1 MAEGEEWYWGSKEPH
16 DKGKNASYKWAG
28 QYTVHFIKL
37 RIWDLKFWFFYIKV
51 PFQSVV
57 AQSILIFATP
67 WTTACQASLSI
78 TNSQSLLKLMSI
90 MSVMPSNHLH
100 PLSSPSPPAFNLFQ
114 HQCPFQSQFFT
125 SGGQSNGASAWASV
139 FTVNNQDWFP
149 LQWTSLISL
158 VSKGLSRV
166 FSNTTVQKHR
176 FFGAQ
181 FSLCSNS
188 HIRMWLLEK
197 P

>member
-1 MAEGEEWYWGSKEPH
+1 MPVTKIWICFPSDRDSFPPH
-16 DKGKNASYKWAG
+16 KCKSR
-28 QYTVHFIKL
+28 FIYP
-37 RIWDLKFWFFYIKV
+37 INIQFSSV
-51 PFQSVV
+51 TQSRL
-57 AQSILIFATP
+57 SLCDTKHE
-67 WTTACQASLSI
+67 ASLSI
-78 TNSQSLLKLMSI
+78 TNFQSLLKLMSI

-100 PLSSPSPPAFNLFQ
+100 PLLSPSPPTFNLFQ

-166 FSNTTVQKHR
+166 FSNTTVQKHQ
-176 FFGAQ
+176 FFSAQ
-181 FSLCSNS
+181 PFLWSNS
-188 HIRMWLLEK
+188 HIHTWLLEK
-197 P
+197 PSVYDYWKNVGPS